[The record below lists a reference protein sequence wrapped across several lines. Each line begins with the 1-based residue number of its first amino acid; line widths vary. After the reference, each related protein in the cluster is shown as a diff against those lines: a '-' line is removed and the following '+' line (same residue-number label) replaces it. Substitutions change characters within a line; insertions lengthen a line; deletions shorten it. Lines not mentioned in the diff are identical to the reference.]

1 MYLLMKRYQILRK
14 NIKKLIKKLRNLF
27 FYQIIKIIHLK
38 KILIKNQIKLNQ
50 TSRKKNFFQM

>member
-1 MYLLMKRYQILRK
+1 MKRYQILRK

-38 KILIKNQIKLNQ
+38 KNFNKNQIKLNQ
-50 TSRKKNFFQM
+50 TSRKKNSFKCK